1 MNDSP
6 QLQRALVL
14 HEQGRH
20 DLAEKELRQHLAQDP
35 NDGYAQALLA
45 ITLLERER
53 LDEAERTAREAIG
66 NEPDFAFAHF
76 ALARVLSSR
85 QREGEALSAIEEAIR
100 LEPEDADYHG
110 MRAGIEFDRRNW
122 KAALDAAEE
131 GLQFEPEHAGCNNLR
146 AMALVKLGRKSEA
159 GVTIERTLARDPGNA
174 FSHANQGWTLLEEGR
189 RKEAMNHFRESL
201 RLDPTND
208 WARAGLVEGLKAGNP
223 LYAVMLKYFLWM
235 QKLSHGARWGVII
248 GGYFANQVMAGA
260 AKKNPDL
267 APWLLPLR
275 ILYVVFVVFTWLAYP
290 IFNLMLFVHP
300 VGRHALDKEQRA
312 QASWVGICLAT
323 GLGSLIAWGVSG
335 RKGEYLIPA
344 LVFGLLAIPVAAV
357 FGCMKGWPRWTMI
370 AVTLVLAALGSTA
383 SVIACF
389 IHPPKDSP
397 MAGLAQSTF
406 VIFLL
411 GVFLSQWVANW
422 LAQQRPE
429 R

>member
-20 DLAEKELRQHLAQDP
+20 DLAEKELRQHLAQAPD
-35 NDGYAQALLA
+35 DGHAQALLA
-45 ITLLERER
+45 ITLLEREQ
-53 LDEAERTAREAIG
+53 LDEAERTAREAVG
-66 NEPDFAFAHF
+66 NAPDFAFAHF

-85 QREGEALSAIEEAIR
+85 RREGEALVAIEEAIR
-100 LEPEDADYHG
+100 LDPESADYHG
-110 MRAGIEFDRRNW
+110 MRSGIEFDRQRW
-122 KAALDAAEE
+122 QAALDAAEE
-131 GLQFEPEHAGCNNLR
+131 GLQFEPEHTGCNNLR
-146 AMALVKLGRKSEA
+146 AMALVKLGRKFEA
-159 GVTIERTLARDPGNA
+159 GATIERTLAREPDNA
-174 FSHANQGWTLLEEGR
+174 VSHANLGWTLLEQGR

-235 QKLSHGARWGVII
+235 QKLSDGARWGVII
-248 GGYFANQVMAGA
+248 GGYFANRVMAGA
-260 AKKNPDL
+260 ARSNPDL

-300 VGRHALDKEQRA
+300 LGRHALDNEQRS
-312 QASWVGICLAT
+312 QASWVGICLAL
-323 GLGSLIAWGVSG
+323 GFGSLVAWGVSG
-335 RKGEYLIPA
+335 GNADYLTPA
-344 LVFGLLAIPVAAV
+344 LVFGVLAIPTAAV
-357 FGCMKGWPRWTMI
+357 FGCAKGWPRRTMLGI
-370 AVTLVLAALGSTA
+370 TIILAALGIAA
-383 SVIACF
+383 SVIMSF
-389 IHPPKDSP
+389 MHPPKDSP
-397 MAGLAQSTF
+397 MAKLSQSIF
-406 VIFLL
+406 MIFLL
-411 GVFLSQWVANW
+411 GTFLSQWVANW